1 MGSSTPHQYGVGPS
15 IEELAKDYNK
25 MKIVL
30 ILVILIELISS
41 HQTTDDRSQ
50 PSCTTRLCSL
60 LQQREMMDQFKK
72 EKRLSGMEFVGK
84 RSYSY
89 NIPVL
94 SWNGRIETSPGIEMV
109 MKRAPGME
117 FVGKRAP
124 GMEFDG
130 KGAPEMEFVGKQA
143 PGMEF
148 MGKLVPGM
156 EFVEKRSSIKDLV
169 EKRAPGM
176 EFVGKRAFP
185 PIQIRKRIP
194 GMEFVG

>member
-15 IEELAKDYNK
+15 IEELAKDYIK

-41 HQTTDDRSQ
+41 HQTTDDLSQ

-60 LQQREMMDQFKK
+60 LQQRETMDQFKE
-72 EKRLSGMEFVGK
+72 EKRLAGMEFVGK

-109 MKRAPGME
+109 MKRVPGMEFVGKRVPGME

-124 GMEFDG
+124 GMEF
-130 KGAPEMEFVGKQA
+130 V
-143 PGMEF
+143 
-148 MGKLVPGM
+148 GKLVPGM